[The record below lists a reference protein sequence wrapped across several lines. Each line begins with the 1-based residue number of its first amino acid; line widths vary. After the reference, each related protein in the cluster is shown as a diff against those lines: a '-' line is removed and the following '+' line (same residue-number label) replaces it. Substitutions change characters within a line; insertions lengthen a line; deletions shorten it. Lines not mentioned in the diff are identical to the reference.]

1 MSIKAIL
8 SGAEP
13 PRPPKLLEQVR
24 DAIRRKHY
32 SLRTEDT
39 YVHWIKRFIYFHGKR
54 HARELGEA
62 EVTAFLNDLARVR
75 KVASATQHQALS
87 AVLGMPLAWL
97 DDLVRA
103 KALHESDLASGH
115 GDVEMPYSL
124 ARKYPKGA
132 YEWGWKFVF
141 PSRKLSVDP
150 RSGVVRRH
158 HVFDDVPGRAIKQAT
173 RRGWPANPRVGPI
186 LKDLF

>member
-75 KVASATQHQALS
+75 KVASATQNQALS
-87 AVLGMPLAWL
+87 AVLGMPLGWL
-97 DDLVRA
+97 DGLFGA
-103 KALHESDLASGH
+103 KALHESDRASGH
-115 GDVEMPYSL
+115 GDVEMPYAL
-124 ARKYPKGA
+124 ARKYPKAA